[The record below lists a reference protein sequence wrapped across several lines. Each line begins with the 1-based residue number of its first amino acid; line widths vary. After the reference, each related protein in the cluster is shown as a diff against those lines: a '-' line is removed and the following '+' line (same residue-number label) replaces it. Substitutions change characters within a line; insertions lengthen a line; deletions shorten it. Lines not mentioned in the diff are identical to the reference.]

1 MFNRCTAA
9 ALHWLLGLVVA
20 LVVVT
25 PAAGAPPKC
34 WPTATTTPAQ
44 MVFNVEVANSPP
56 TAVAIGSVVYAASS
70 IGLVYGWT
78 CKAPDGQ
85 HYKHLYGGP
94 WTAFAQDW
102 LYLAD
107 KAVRG
112 TDADREALFNQ
123 YATATEIDAR
133 LKPDADKVLA
143 MLPNAPVAPTPGS
156 LVVAPTTVCAA
167 ADKDGAGKCLRR
179 PTYVWNG
186 TTRATTAATE
196 KADIGSACNPAVGAL
211 GFHGVLG
218 RSDRVAPCVKN

>member
-1 MFNRCTAA
+1 MTKIAR
-9 ALHWLLGLVVA
+9 WLCVLGLMLCVV
-20 LVVVT
+20 
-25 PAAGAPPKC
+25 PAVAAPPKC
-34 WPTATTTPAQ
+34 WPSPTPTDLLIGVQLAKT
-44 MVFNVEVANSPP
+44 PP
-56 TAVAIGSVVYAASS
+56 TSVAIGTVVYAASS
-70 IGLVYGWT
+70 VGLVYGWT
-78 CKAPDGQ
+78 CKAADGQ

-107 KAVRG
+107 KAIRG

-143 MLPNAPVAPTPGS
+143 MLPSPPAPPVAGS
-156 LVVAPTTVCAA
+156 LVVAPTTICAT

-179 PTYVWNG
+179 PTYAWNG
-186 TTRATTAATE
+186 STRSTAAAAE
-196 KADIGSACNPAVGAL
+196 KVDVGSACNPAIGAA

-218 RSDRVAPCVKN
+218 RTDRVAPCVKN